1 MLEWYEALAFFAV
14 GAGGGWC
21 LGYAMKMDK
30 VKEFGRKHWKKLA
43 VGTAAVA
50 GATIAVAAFWT
61 SDEDDET
68 LLIEGNSTDLDDVD
82 VEHEPTTDDAP
93 TEDA

>member
-1 MLEWYEALAFFAV
+1 MSETTDTTVVVDETPEV
-14 GAGGGWC
+14 S
-21 LGYAMKMDK
+21 KMDK

-82 VEHEPTTDDAP
+82 VEHEPTTDDAL